1 MALTFRKLHPLFV
14 GEVSP
19 VDLRRVHDEET
30 FARIRAGMDEFA
42 VLVFRNQPFADNE
55 HLEFA
60 QRLDGV
66 LHTKLGIS
74 ALQKNRLGN
83 EALGD
88 ISNLDEKGDLVKSDN
103 RRRMYSLGNRLW
115 HTDASFQD
123 PPGRYSMLSAKV
135 VPPVPADTEYA
146 DMRAAYDTLPAETKA
161 RCEGLRVHHSI
172 AYSRQTLGFDFSES
186 EQDALKGAIHPLIRT
201 IPRSNRRSLY
211 VASHASRIVDWP
223 VPEGR
228 LFLRELIEH
237 ATQRQFVYRHQWRE
251 GDLVIWDNRA
261 TMHRAMPFDD
271 TRYKRELRRV
281 TTLDIPQPVAVT
293 SRA

>member
-1 MALTFRKLHPLFV
+1 MALTFRKLHPCFAA
-14 GEVSP
+14 EVSP
-19 VDLRRVHDEET
+19 VDLKTVRDEAT
-30 FARIRAGMDEFA
+30 LARIRSGMDEFA
-42 VLVFRNQPFADNE
+42 VLVFRDQIWSDAE
-55 HLEFA
+55 HLDFA
-60 QRLDGV
+60 QRLDGR

-74 ALQKNRLGN
+74 ALQKNRFGN

-88 ISNLDEKGDLVKSDN
+88 ISNLDENGEIMKSDH

-123 PPGRYSMLSAKV
+123 PAGRYSMLSAKV

-146 DMRAAYDTLPAETKA
+146 DMRAAYDALPAEMKA
-161 RCEGLRVHHSI
+161 HCEGLRVHHSI

-211 VASHASRIVDWP
+211 VASHASRIIDWP

-228 LFLRELIEH
+228 LFLRDLIEH
-237 ATQRQFVYRHQWRE
+237 ATQRQFVYHHEWRV

-281 TTLDIPQPVAVT
+281 TTLDIPEPAAVP